1 MTLKFLKF
9 IYMYM
14 VGALSFTPICSCS
27 HSHNISL
34 SGGSVS
40 LSGKPKTKGEDSKQW
55 KLTIDGE
62 VVVDKDAIQ
71 WKLISPTNEKLPDTI
86 SINDGI
92 VSWTD
97 QIETGAY
104 NFYVL
109 AICKETKIQT
119 PLITL
124 TISSEQLGNVESF
137 DHNVKNSLYDESTID
152 QKLIDFVNNV
162 NFSLGY
168 TENDYDTERED
179 HKKGVIKING
189 FNVGYKNSKNIFK
202 ASNSINDD
210 ISNAINNDSG
220 ITRHFSNNL
229 YENVKSNFLMV
240 LIEPS
245 VYGQCIKEYVKTT
258 SDSLNAKWIS
268 MLTVSSVCT
277 SIAIVCLGIIIY
289 YALSNKKSSLS
300 SLKKYLSWAA
310 VVFSFCTLIIMT
322 ILAGTNVACNIG
334 NKLDKL
340 EKFNNWDKHVDDGDE
355 FYTKICDDIMYFLP
369 NDGSEEAAEKCK
381 EKFNNLSVSDA
392 KAKKSF
398 YEQCFIKPVGYD
410 ANLKEYAD
418 TPYGQRQKSLDNI
431 NQALKDMQD
440 IVANFA
446 LFMLG
451 CFICAGLLL
460 VSLRI
465 IIKSFN
471 DNNKKRQNMKW
482 VRQ

>member
-1 MTLKFLKF
+1 M
-9 IYMYM
+9 
-14 VGALSFTPICSCS
+14 
-27 HSHNISL
+27 
-34 SGGSVS
+34 
-40 LSGKPKTKGEDSKQW
+40 
-55 KLTIDGE
+55 
-62 VVVDKDAIQ
+62 
-71 WKLISPTNEKLPDTI
+71 
-86 SINDGI
+86 
-92 VSWTD
+92 
-97 QIETGAY
+97 
-104 NFYVL
+104 
-109 AICKETKIQT
+109 
-119 PLITL
+119 
-124 TISSEQLGNVESF
+124 
-137 DHNVKNSLYDESTID
+137 
-152 QKLIDFVNNV
+152 
-162 NFSLGY
+162 
-168 TENDYDTERED
+168 
-179 HKKGVIKING
+179 
-189 FNVGYKNSKNIFK
+189 
-202 ASNSINDD
+202 
-210 ISNAINNDSG
+210 
-220 ITRHFSNNL
+220 
-229 YENVKSNFLMV
+229 
-240 LIEPS
+240 
-245 VYGQCIKEYVKTT
+245 
-258 SDSLNAKWIS
+258 
-268 MLTVSSVCT
+268 
-277 SIAIVCLGIIIY
+277 GIIIY

-451 CFICAGLLL
+451 CFICAGLFL
-460 VSLRI
+460 VSLCI
-465 IIKSFN
+465 IIRSFSKK
-471 DNNKKRQNMKW
+471 NNGPEIEQIDENLDQILPEEKDSKIWSELDDETKTNLQKEVIRENYK
-482 VRQ
+482 VAS